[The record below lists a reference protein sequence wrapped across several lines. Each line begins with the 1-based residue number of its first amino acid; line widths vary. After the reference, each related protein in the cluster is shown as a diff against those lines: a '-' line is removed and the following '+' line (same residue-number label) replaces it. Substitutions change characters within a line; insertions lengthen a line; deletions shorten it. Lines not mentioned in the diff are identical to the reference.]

1 MRGNSHSKRGGGGPR
16 GEAGKGRGWH
26 GERLARGEAGKGAG
40 SRSVE
45 PASRIEP
52 FVCTSGQAQINFG
65 SNTHNHL

>member
-1 MRGNSHSKRGGGGPR
+1 MRGNSHSKRGGGGP
-16 GEAGKGRGWH
+16 
-26 GERLARGEAGKGAG
+26 RGEAGKGAG